1 MIAVGTVANAIDDSF
16 ETTADLEI
24 MSVDF
29 APGSGKEMAV
39 KGKVKSS
46 ERFHRL
52 AWSGLSSG
60 SSALPLGILAGGM
73 VDGSIGFWNPAII
86 AKGLCLFLRH
96 TRACMHVR
104 AHACARQCVFVPA
117 CPCLC
122 ILVSAHIVVHACL
135 GVCTCSRRFAKS
147 VSHPVWVLSGQFSL
161 SISCL
166 SVYLR
171 VCEVA
176 CLTNAFVIFSSGGC
190 PRAAGEVLEPH
201 SCAPKVHIRK
211 AQ

>member
-1 MIAVGTVANAIDDSF
+1 VTRVVCVRASLPRRQAKRSGTVAWSPIDQERGLIAVGTVANAIDDSF

-117 CPCLC
+117 CP
-122 ILVSAHIVVHACL
+122 
-135 GVCTCSRRFAKS
+135 
-147 VSHPVWVLSGQFSL
+147 
-161 SISCL
+161 
-166 SVYLR
+166 
-171 VCEVA
+171 
-176 CLTNAFVIFSSGGC
+176 
-190 PRAAGEVLEPH
+190 
-201 SCAPKVHIRK
+201 
-211 AQ
+211 

>member
-1 MIAVGTVANAIDDSF
+1 MRASLPRRQAKRSGTVAWSPIDQERGLIAVGTVANAIDDSF

-117 CPCLC
+117 CP
-122 ILVSAHIVVHACL
+122 
-135 GVCTCSRRFAKS
+135 
-147 VSHPVWVLSGQFSL
+147 
-161 SISCL
+161 
-166 SVYLR
+166 
-171 VCEVA
+171 
-176 CLTNAFVIFSSGGC
+176 
-190 PRAAGEVLEPH
+190 
-201 SCAPKVHIRK
+201 
-211 AQ
+211 